1 MHLRSSLSPTRQS
14 LCLTLLLAAAP
25 VFAWTESGEEPQ
37 ETVAAQGEEE
47 TREERAPKTEQ
58 PTANGESTEN
68 KPVPKAEN
76 LELDQPLEEVAQTP
90 ADTTAETETAEKPDI
105 AEGQP
110 IPRAENL
117 ELDQPVMEDKE
128 AQPEKPTADAGTDT
142 EKGKQE
148 EPAPETRKPLRLLG
162 AEVPPATSTRLAW
175 SPSQHFEGVYS
186 PTAVLVVN
194 GAQPGPTLCM
204 TAAIHGDELNGIET
218 VRRVMY
224 NLDKDKLH
232 GAVIGVP
239 IVNLQGFH
247 RGSRYLT
254 DRRDLNRHFPGH
266 PEGSSASRIAYSF
279 FNEVIEHCNAVVDLH
294 TGSFYRTNLPQLR
307 ADLHDPKVV
316 KLTKGFG
323 STVVLHS
330 DGAEGTLRRA
340 AVEAGIPTVT
350 LEAGAPMVLDERSV
364 SHSVKG
370 IRTLLN
376 QLDMVSKFR
385 LWGDPEPVY
394 YNSTWQ
400 RATTGGIIFS
410 EVELGESVREGDLL
424 GTITNPITNVRKEIR
439 SEHDGRVLGM
449 AMNQVVQ
456 PGFAAYHI
464 GIRAPQEQISP
475 PAEVTAESEPE
486 DKPQQPQPGE
496 DGDDTE
502 PESTAPE
509 APPTDEGPPD
519 VEAHDADSDDE

>member
-1 MHLRSSLSPTRQS
+1 MRRCSLSFFLVLVTLACYTANLVAEESGEQGEPVESAATLATGTSPAQQSETPAQEPEPPTEPDSTSRPATGANAGAS
-14 LCLTLLLAAAP
+14 DKPEKPMPKAKSIELDKPVSEIELATPPKADTADSSAAEAAAP
-25 VFAWTESGEEPQ
+25 TEPPAAAAPEP
-37 ETVAAQGEEE
+37 
-47 TREERAPKTEQ
+47 
-58 PTANGESTEN
+58 
-68 KPVPKAEN
+68 
-76 LELDQPLEEVAQTP
+76 
-90 ADTTAETETAEKPDI
+90 ETAE
-105 AEGQP
+105 
-110 IPRAENL
+110 
-117 ELDQPVMEDKE
+117 
-128 AQPEKPTADAGTDT
+128 
-142 EKGKQE
+142 GKALQ
-148 EPAPETRKPLRLLG
+148 LLG

-186 PTAVLVVN
+186 ATPVLVVN
-194 GAQPGPTLCM
+194 GAETGPTLCL

-224 NLDKDKLH
+224 NLNPKTLK

-239 IVNLQGFH
+239 IVNMQGFH

-254 DRRDLNRHFPGH
+254 DRRDLNRHFPGDTN
-266 PEGSSASRIAYSF
+266 GSSASRIARSF
-279 FNEVIEHCNAVVDLH
+279 FDEVVTNCNAIVDLH

-307 ADLHDPKVV
+307 GDLKNPKVV

-330 DGAEGTLRRA
+330 DGAKGTLRRA

-350 LEAGAPMVLDERSV
+350 LEAGAPMVLDELSV

-376 QLDMVSKFR
+376 QLGMVNKFR

-394 YNSTWQ
+394 YTSTWQ

-410 EVELGESVREGDLL
+410 KVQLGEFVSKGDLL
-424 GTITNPITNVRKEIR
+424 GTVTNPITNVRKEIR
-439 SEHDGRVLGM
+439 SQHNGRILGM

-464 GIRAPQEQISP
+464 GIQAPQEQI
-475 PAEVTAESEPE
+475 PAPEEVTAEDEPAPLDQNAETGSEE
-486 DKPQQPQPGE
+486 QREASAGE
-496 DGDDTE
+496 PSAPTAE
-502 PESTAPE
+502 EST
-509 APPTDEGPPD
+509 PTVDREEEREED
-519 VEAHDADSDDE
+519 